1 MKETQKTYSDKIE
14 IAKLAEVKTEEK
26 FVKSFRPHKGHT
38 MFEINV
44 KTGDV
49 KKAEFERTELSYE
62 KALKND
68 FSDKKKIVM
77 QPDCIYVS
85 ALNIQNAM
93 KKLGIKISINNNKNK
108 KI

>member
-1 MKETQKTYSDKIE
+1 MKETESKISDKIE
-14 IAKLAEVKTEEK
+14 IIKLTKIKTEEK

-38 MFEINV
+38 MFEVNV

-68 FSDKKKIVM
+68 FSEKKKIVM

-93 KKLGIKISINNNKNK
+93 KKIGVRMNK
-108 KI
+108 K